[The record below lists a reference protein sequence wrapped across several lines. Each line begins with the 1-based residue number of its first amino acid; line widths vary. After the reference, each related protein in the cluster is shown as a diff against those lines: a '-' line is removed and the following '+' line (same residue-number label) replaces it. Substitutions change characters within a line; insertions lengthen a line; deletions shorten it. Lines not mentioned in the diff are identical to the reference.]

1 MAATG
6 RIGVSLDE
14 AILDTYPNLGA
25 MYQHALISAH
35 SIDSEFE
42 FGLEL
47 ILEGLERH
55 RST

>member
-35 SIDSEFE
+35 SIDREFE

>member
-1 MAATG
+1 MKPF
-6 RIGVSLDE
+6 
-14 AILDTYPNLGA
+14 LDTYPNLGA

-35 SIDSEFE
+35 SIDREFE